1 MAAVGVGE
9 DGRGTVVLARGWRGG
24 IFWPGLVFGGCLM
37 HFRLLALVGIGI
49 LNWEARQDSQI
60 HVIKDSGNLMTGKP
74 LLLHLCRHVLTCI
87 VHMRPPCWLQQLL
100 VLFSQNKPATNNQP
114 AVLFSRNKST
124 PTISHQPNEHTESL
138 NGCSVLFPSQN
149 KCISSFFNVVF

>member
-74 LLLHLCRHVLTCI
+74 LLLHLCRTHVHCA
-87 VHMRPPCWLQQLL
+87 HEAALL
-100 VLFSQNKPATNNQP
+100 ASAAIGLFSQNKPTTNNQP